1 MKNLATLILP
11 LLLLVLIVGTL
22 DATVIKDKPT
32 ASSSNGNVY
41 VSWSTISESNVL
53 RFEVFRAQVIK
64 NVIGDFAK
72 VGSVDPQGPGRPY
85 EFIDKNVFKTT
96 GSVFAYKV
104 RVVFQDETSS
114 DSEVT
119 TTAVLSSTFK
129 QTWGSIKALFR

>member
-1 MKNLATLILP
+1 MKNVATLILP
-11 LLLLVLIVGTL
+11 LLLLFLIVGSV

-32 ASSSNGNVY
+32 ASSSNGKVS
-41 VSWSTISESNVL
+41 VSWSTISEANVL
-53 RFEVFRAQVIK
+53 RFEVFRAQVMK

-72 VGSVDPQGPGRPY
+72 IASVDPHGTVEPY
-85 EFIDKNVFKTT
+85 MFVDANVFKTT

-104 RVVFQDETSS
+104 RVVFQDGTYS